1 VHRTPLVAERCCA
14 SRQTQTHIQLQRI
27 DLLKTMIG
35 NVIPEDE
42 IKGMMMNHHP
52 VVVGVRTG
60 KARLFK
66 SKERPRLYL
75 DEHVLTNHLPNLFC
89 FVTEKKYTLQ
99 LSSLQ
104 RMG

>member
-1 VHRTPLVAERCCA
+1 MKLDERCTERHRSLKDA
-14 SRQTQTHIQLQRI
+14 VHSDKHKPTFNSKELTY
-27 DLLKTMIG
+27 LKTMIG

-89 FVTEKKYTLQ
+89 FVTEKSTLCN
-99 LSSLQ
+99 
-104 RMG
+104 